1 VKEQT
6 KIGVVG
12 VGHLGKHHVEHF
24 HTIKEADLVGTY
36 DIDKNRSENI
46 SSLYG
51 IQSFKSIDALLK
63 EVDAVSIV
71 TPTPEHKS
79 VAIKCIEK
87 SKHVFIE
94 KPITATVADADE
106 LISLAKA
113 KKTIIQVGHIE
124 RLNPALLPLK
134 KYDINPRF
142 IEIQR
147 LAPYMERGS
156 DVPVVLDL
164 MIHDIDLVLTFVSSP
179 IKEIKATGISIMTK
193 SVDIANARISFENGV
208 VANLTS
214 SRVAKD
220 RVRKMK
226 IFQQDLYITVDLLMS
241 LTEVYRAVD
250 QNNNNLKTI
259 MSAPIES
266 NGHKRQILYEKPT
279 IVQKDAL
286 RMELKNFIGAT
297 RKKEQ
302 PIVDGEAG
310 KQALDLAIKIQN
322 KILEGF
328 NT

>member
-1 VKEQT
+1 MKEQT

-46 SSLYG
+46 SNLYG

-134 KYDINPRF
+134 KYDIKHPPF
-142 IEIQR
+142 PSQ
-147 LAPYMERGS
+147 
-156 DVPVVLDL
+156 
-164 MIHDIDLVLTFVSSP
+164 
-179 IKEIKATGISIMTK
+179 
-193 SVDIANARISFENGV
+193 
-208 VANLTS
+208 
-214 SRVAKD
+214 
-220 RVRKMK
+220 
-226 IFQQDLYITVDLLMS
+226 
-241 LTEVYRAVD
+241 VYRLLLV
-250 QNNNNLKTI
+250 
-259 MSAPIES
+259 
-266 NGHKRQILYEKPT
+266 RLYLLP
-279 IVQKDAL
+279 
-286 RMELKNFIGAT
+286 
-297 RKKEQ
+297 
-302 PIVDGEAG
+302 
-310 KQALDLAIKIQN
+310 
-322 KILEGF
+322 
-328 NT
+328 